1 MGWGWDG
8 GGDGG
13 GVGWGSHRCSSR
25 FFFSHALDPSAQRGQ
40 APAEAAGELLSAVA
54 RHRDGHVAH
63 AGLVRRR
70 EH

>member
-1 MGWGWDG
+1 VGWGG
-8 GGDGG
+8 L
-13 GVGWGSHRCSSR
+13 GVGWGGMGVTSVLIAL
-25 FFFSHALDPSAQRGQ
+25 FFSHALDPAAQRGQ

-63 AGLVRRR
+63 AGLVRRL